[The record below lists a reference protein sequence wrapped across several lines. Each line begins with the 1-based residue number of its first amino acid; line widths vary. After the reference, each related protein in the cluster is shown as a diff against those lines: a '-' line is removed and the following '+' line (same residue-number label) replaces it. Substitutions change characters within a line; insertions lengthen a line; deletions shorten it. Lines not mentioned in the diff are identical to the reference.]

1 MQIAVSNTGPL
12 IWLAKVE
19 ALYILRNFY
28 REIIIPEAV
37 YREAVRQGLA
47 KGYRDA
53 ERIKEAV
60 SRGWIKIVE
69 CPQEW
74 IVKVESMEGKLG
86 IQLGAGEREA
96 IALALSL
103 KAETI
108 LTNDKVAAHVAET
121 LNLKPIG
128 VFYILLKAVRE
139 KLVTRQEARQL
150 LERMVEQGFWITP
163 KLIMEFYKTLEKI

>member
-60 SRGWIKIVE
+60 SRGWI
-69 CPQEW
+69 
-74 IVKVESMEGKLG
+74 
-86 IQLGAGEREA
+86 
-96 IALALSL
+96 
-103 KAETI
+103 
-108 LTNDKVAAHVAET
+108 
-121 LNLKPIG
+121 
-128 VFYILLKAVRE
+128 
-139 KLVTRQEARQL
+139 
-150 LERMVEQGFWITP
+150 
-163 KLIMEFYKTLEKI
+163 